1 MPPISVHKWNTCLC
15 TTPLDCAV
23 HHLAFT
29 LLCKPGGIQKWVY
42 SVYICVGGGGWISSK
57 WECYTGFLHVL
68 HCVVQIQLML
78 MGSDH
83 LIQAGPEIWKWKVK
97 KLKYL
102 ITPSLGLFFLTF
114 FKKICEHMSIFGATD
129 ALFQI
134 YGDISSGF
142 HSQSGLPY
150 FHFGGGVR
158 DICFPRFTSGATSL
172 EWHLLTLFLR
182 HWGGIMPLSPVGPR
196 WFKNSLELKPISFV
210 SSSFKYL
217 LQIYPNFQK
226 I

>member
-83 LIQAGPEIWKWKVK
+83 LIQADPEIWKWKVK
-97 KLKYL
+97 KFQYL

-114 FKKICEHMSIFGATD
+114 FLKKCEHMSIFGATD

-134 YGDISSGF
+134 YGFTARVVFLIFTLVEVYVIYVSQDSPLMQHLWSDIS
-142 HSQSGLPY
+142 LPY
-150 FHFGGGVR
+150 FCGTGEGS
-158 DICFPRFTSGATSL
+158 C
-172 EWHLLTLFLR
+172 
-182 HWGGIMPLSPVGPR
+182 PLVLGP
-196 WFKNSLELKPISFV
+196 KVI
-210 SSSFKYL
+210 
-217 LQIYPNFQK
+217 
-226 I
+226 